1 MYFVPFNAWGA
12 FIAGLIMAQGIENGF
27 GELLKATLYN
37 FYPMIVIIT
46 VIFVIL
52 SGKDIGEMK
61 TAELRGSLL
70 RKNAVP
76 MMSSETA
83 EVPMKAR
90 TKAIA
95 QDT

>member
-1 MYFVPFNAWGA
+1 
-12 FIAGLIMAQGIENGF
+12 
-27 GELLKATLYN
+27 
-37 FYPMIVIIT
+37 MIVIIT

-83 EVPMKAR
+83 EVPMKPGLKPSAR
-90 TKAIA
+90 IHDCADWLYGNINA
-95 QDT
+95 GFSDYDR